1 MGGVSVVA
9 HRNASGDFPE
19 NTAVAFQEAID
30 LGVEMIEFDVQLT
43 ADRCLVIC
51 HDPSVDRTSDGA
63 GRIGE
68 MCMAEIEELDAGSW
82 FSARYAGERFA
93 TLSETLDM
101 MPGGMRLNVH
111 IKASDESRDALVRLV
126 VDELVRRNLT
136 ASAFAT
142 GNEATTMAVRSIAPH
157 LEICTNLPV
166 ARCLEIGC
174 RILQPANSI
183 TTTDLVTEA
192 HHHGLEVNPFFADE
206 ADEIRRLI
214 ECGVDGIL
222 TNHPRKMLDLL
233 RSC

>member
-30 LGVEMIEFDVQLT
+30 LGVDMIEFDVQLT

-68 MCMAEIEELDAGSW
+68 MCMAAIEELDAGSW
-82 FSARYAGERFA
+82 FSDKYAGERFA
-93 TLSETLDM
+93 TLGETLDM

-111 IKASDESRDALVRLV
+111 IKASDESRDALVPLV

-136 ASAFAT
+136 ASSFAT
-142 GNEATTMAVRSIAPH
+142 GNASTARRAGARSRHVSSRPFSF
-157 LEICTNLPV
+157 TNLVSGSQPLKTQSQL
-166 ARCLEIGC
+166 RREC
-174 RILQPANSI
+174 R
-183 TTTDLVTEA
+183 
-192 HHHGLEVNPFFADE
+192 H
-206 ADEIRRLI
+206 
-214 ECGVDGIL
+214 
-222 TNHPRKMLDLL
+222 
-233 RSC
+233 